1 MAQNNLVDTN
11 VLTKL
16 SSGNG
21 NGNGN
26 GGTLPENFDKLSKS
40 KQQDAIKSTLQDIQ
54 VEIVKRSG
62 NIKKNAEMKKKC
74 QATIKQSKVGA
85 ELARAG
91 KSIKRDNADLDSLFS
106 ELKGVLRLCRK
117 FGLDMSDEVKALK
130 QLND

>member
-1 MAQNNLVDTN
+1 MGQNNLVASE
-11 VLTKL
+11 VMTKL
-16 SSGNG
+16 SS
-21 NGNGN
+21 GNGN

-91 KSIKRDNADLDSLFS
+91 KSIKHDNADLDSLFS

-130 QLND
+130 TIEN